1 MREYLVF
8 YISDQSE
15 DGLDEGLAVF
25 KSSWRLLF
33 WLVRNLRRCS
43 YIRIARPAPTNQ
55 PPTPENPCD
64 TCLRWDECN
73 GVDIDFCTN

>member
-15 DGLDEGLAVF
+15 DGLDDALLMF

-33 WLVRNLRRCS
+33 WLVRNLRRCA
-43 YIRIARPAPTNQ
+43 YIRIARPATTNQ
-55 PPTPENPCD
+55 PSISQSLCD
-64 TCLRWDECN
+64 TCLRWEECN
-73 GVDIDFCTN
+73 GVDIDFCAN